1 MPARGSR
8 TPSGPV
14 GSPPSDRIQGL
25 SRGLRILEYVH
36 ASPEPLGVKEL
47 AAATGLKLGTAYHLV
62 NTLIYE
68 GYLVRGTDR
77 LLRPGRLPAPAP
89 ESNGDVHVQR
99 AIGRAAYA
107 VDDVAVLARLAGP
120 ETRVTAAAEV
130 PGAPCGEHYPVG
142 AADLSHLLA
151 VGRVILAHQPE
162 SAAEEAIE
170 LTRRLAS
177 LRGELFDER
186 ELRDDLQASA
196 ERRWCALVGENDA
209 CVAAPVLDRS
219 GLAIAAVAV
228 VIPPRRL
235 RGDLDALVA
244 AARTAARDVTR
255 GLQEDAG

>member
-8 TPSGPV
+8 TPPGPDR
-14 GSPPSDRIQGL
+14 SPPSDRIQGL
-25 SRGLRILEYVH
+25 SRGLRILEHVYA
-36 ASPEPLGVKEL
+36 ASEPVGVKEL

-77 LLRPGRLPAPAP
+77 LLRPGRLPGPRP
-89 ESNGDVHVQR
+89 ETNGAVHVQR
-99 AIGRAAYA
+99 ALGRAAYA
-107 VDDVAVLARLAGP
+107 VDDVAVLARLSGP

-130 PGAPCGEHYPVG
+130 PGAPCGGHYPVD

-162 SAAEEAIE
+162 SATEQAIE

-186 ELRDDLQASA
+186 ELRDDLEASA
-196 ERRWCALVGENDA
+196 ERRWCALVGESDA
-209 CVAAPVLDRS
+209 CVAAPVLDHS
-219 GLAIAAVAV
+219 GRAIAAVAV

-235 RGDLDALVA
+235 RRDLDVLVA
-244 AARTAARDVTR
+244 AANAAARDVTR
-255 GLQEDAG
+255 GLQEGAA